1 VYEAELGL
9 KSTSKALTHLDKRVG
24 SGMRSSSVGPV
35 EASIYLQR
43 VLESWRE
50 AVRAFRVGTTAEAS
64 LLDAVDDDAHVR
76 FYDNEMTTARAAKA
90 AAAINGKGGGGKGK
104 GRGKHKNGGKGDYH
118 GGYGGGGYVG
128 DSHNGGG
135 YGGDGGKG
143 GGKGGKGDGGKG
155 GKGDGGKGGGGKGAK
170 GYSYRN
176 RLEEQ
181 KMYAA
186 LDDFKEKFPDYCQ
199 ARGAL
204 PSQPLAAPATRHGSG

>member
-1 VYEAELGL
+1 MYEAELGL
-9 KSTSKALTHLDKRVG
+9 KNTSKALTHLDKRVG

-76 FYDNEMTTARAAKA
+76 FYDNEMPTARAAKA
-90 AAAINGKGGGGKGK
+90 AAAINGKGGGGKG
-104 GRGKHKNGGKGDYH
+104 
-118 GGYGGGGYVG
+118 
-128 DSHNGGG
+128 
-135 YGGDGGKG
+135 
-143 GGKGGKGDGGKG
+143 
-155 GKGDGGKGGGGKGAK
+155 GGGKGAK
-170 GYSYRN
+170 GYAYRN

-181 KMYAA
+181 KLYAA